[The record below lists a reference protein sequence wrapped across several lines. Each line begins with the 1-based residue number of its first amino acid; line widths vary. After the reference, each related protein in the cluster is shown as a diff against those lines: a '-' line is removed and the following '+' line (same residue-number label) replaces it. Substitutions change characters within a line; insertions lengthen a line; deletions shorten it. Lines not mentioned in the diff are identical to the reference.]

1 MITLPHLVSAL
12 GNALS
17 TAPGLAPSN
26 RALSGVHVSELQD
39 PTPYLEGGEL
49 LLTTGMPLAADQAEV
64 HAYVTRLAAR
74 GVSALG
80 IGLGPWAATPPPALT
95 EACRAAG
102 LDLVLVPDGVPFQN
116 VSRAFWGLTL
126 KDGTAGLRDFLGTQT
141 ALARAATRPDAT
153 AAVIRGLA
161 QALGGWAAYVPAD
174 GAAPTVWPGDVEP
187 LLPTLRGDLAR
198 LNRTDAHSAATFE
211 LHGQPVVAHPIMGAS
226 RTHGFLVIGS
236 GRTLG
241 GPDRQVISTVC
252 TLLAMRAR
260 QREIVTDATATLGG
274 AVVRLLHA
282 GQTES
287 ARLVA
292 DEVGLGPLPERVR
305 WLVLR
310 TGPARD
316 SATALALA
324 ERMLGTTAPGA
335 MGGSIGGAIGGVI
348 GGELPRALHRLQ
360 EDGTLSVLLPAGHGA
375 GSPPRTPRPSHA
387 DGQDTD
393 NPEEL
398 EDPAGL
404 PLPTPLPE
412 WAGGALSEVVAL
424 SASGQ
429 ALSHTRREAE
439 HAASGTVVLTG
450 AQRPDRAEAWLQTL
464 RGYERAD
471 LLSTVAAYLRCR
483 GRWEEVARE
492 LGAHRNSV
500 RHRIGVASELLGVDL
515 DDPDVSAELW
525 LALRQSPIAARPR

>member
-12 GNALS
+12 GSELRV
-17 TAPGLAPSN
+17 APGLAASN
-26 RALSGVHVSELQD
+26 RPLSGVHVSELQD

-49 LLTTGMPLAADQAEV
+49 LLTTGMPLAAGQAEV

-80 IGLGPWAATPPPALT
+80 IGLGPWAATPPAALT
-95 EACRAAG
+95 QACRAAG

-174 GAAPTVWPGDVEP
+174 GAPPTVWPGDVEP
-187 LLPTLRGDLAR
+187 LLPTLREDLAR
-198 LNRTDAHSAATFE
+198 LNRSGAHSAATFE

-316 SATALALA
+316 AAAALATAERMLGS
-324 ERMLGTTAPGA
+324 ERMLGTTQIPGA
-335 MGGSIGGAIGGVI
+335 EEGPLPWLNAMLGALLG
-348 GGELPRALHRLQ
+348 AMHRVE
-360 EDGTLSVLLPAGHGA
+360 EDGTLAVLLPAGGNPPGPA
-375 GSPPRTPRPSHA
+375 STVAASQPPTNPGS
-387 DGQDTD
+387 
-393 NPEEL
+393 EL
-398 EDPAGL
+398 P
-404 PLPTPLPE
+404 PLPE
-412 WAGGALSEVVAL
+412 WAGGALGEVVAL
-424 SASGQ
+424 SAASQ
-429 ALSHTRREAE
+429 ALTLTRRAADQ
-439 HAASGTVVLTG
+439 AASGTITLPGTP
-450 AQRPDRAEAWLQTL
+450 RPERAEGWLEEL
-464 RGYERAD
+464 RAYERAD
-471 LLSTVAAYLRCR
+471 LLPTVTAYLRCR
-483 GRWEEVARE
+483 GRWEDAARE

-500 RHRIGVASELLGVDL
+500 RHRIGVASDLLGVDL

-525 LALRQSPIAARPR
+525 LALRQSPTAARPR